1 MVWIISILFILFI
14 CFKKVNTRV
23 NNVNKYISV
32 YDVVKEDFIT
42 EEGYSNKLSKH
53 ISKEVFNKVI

>member
-1 MVWIISILFILFI
+1 MVLIISILFI

-23 NNVNKYISV
+23 NNVNKYISI
-32 YDVVKEDFIT
+32 YDVVKEAFIT

-53 ISKEVFNKVI
+53 ISKEVINKVI

>member
-1 MVWIISILFILFI
+1 MIIMVLIISILFI

-23 NNVNKYISV
+23 NNVNKYISI
-32 YDVVKEDFIT
+32 YDVVKEAFIT

-53 ISKEVFNKVI
+53 ISKEVINKVI